1 MGPRVQIP
9 VRRVYLDAVFDVVR
23 GGFCLGIREVL
34 YSEFFRAYA
43 NPDAQVFVLTKTENV
58 KRW

>member
-1 MGPRVQIP
+1 MLFLSCGTG
-9 VRRVYLDAVFDVVR
+9 DFAS
-23 GGFCLGIREVL
+23 GGIREVL